1 MATLDDKIAFLH
13 EVANEYLFGRREV
26 YWVLN
31 YLESHPAILENVI
44 FVEHV
49 DKTTRGLKIVSD
61 KDEKDPMTL
70 YLFDMTFVDPEQ
82 IFHEMRKNWKKE
94 LYIEIVLP
102 NLSELP
108 SYLAVLEDNPF
119 NSWNDAIS
127 SEDEASV
134 DEAIE
139 SVLSDISREN
149 LLKEI
154 DEALEMNDSARFK
167 ELSEKLAKELN

>member
-31 YLESHPAILENVI
+31 YLETHPAILENVV
-44 FVEHV
+44 FVEHA
-49 DKTTRGLKIVSD
+49 DKTTRGLKIISD
-61 KDEKDPMTL
+61 INEKDPMTL
-70 YLFDMTFVDPEQ
+70 YLFDMTFIDPEQ

-94 LYIEIVLP
+94 LYIEIILP
-102 NLSELP
+102 NSNELS

-134 DEAIE
+134 DKAIE
-139 SVLSDISREN
+139 SVLSDFSKEN
-149 LLKEI
+149 LLKQI
-154 DEALEMNDSARFK
+154 DEALEMNDSALFK
-167 ELSEKLAKELN
+167 ELSERLVQETN